1 MGTIHTCA
9 AQVAIFYSIAAV
21 ALATWLVEKNR
32 FRRNCL
38 WFWISSA
45 AGVPVLMLIIWGD
58 RYGIQMPIPVDKLL
72 VNYTFFYLFML
83 LLCLLPFGGISLL
96 LYSLFKQRKETG
108 LYESSGQRDRFTL
121 VFWLGIG
128 ASVLAW
134 VVLLFLPR
142 ILL

>member
-21 ALATWLVEKNR
+21 GLATWLVEKNR

-45 AGVPVLMLIIWGD
+45 AGVPILMLIIWGD

-72 VNYTFFYLFML
+72 VNYTWFYLFML
-83 LLCLLPFGGISLL
+83 LLCLLPFGGTSILL
-96 LYSLFKQRKETG
+96 HSMFEQRKSNG
-108 LYESSGQRDRFTL
+108 KPSGQRDRFSL
-121 VFWLGIG
+121 VFQLGIG

-134 VVLLFLPR
+134 VALLSLPR